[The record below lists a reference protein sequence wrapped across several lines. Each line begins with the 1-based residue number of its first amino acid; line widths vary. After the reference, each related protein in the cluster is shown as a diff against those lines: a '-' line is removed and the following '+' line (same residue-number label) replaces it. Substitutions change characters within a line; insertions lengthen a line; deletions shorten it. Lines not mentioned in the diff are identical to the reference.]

1 MNAAEW
7 KAYRTAAIWFGTYA
21 CLALAA
27 FSVLFTTWANY
38 DDEGYILWTLIHHA
52 QGHILYDDIYSQYG
66 PAFYLLDI
74 AMRDLIPL
82 DYSSDGQRWQTLLF
96 WSATSAILL
105 SSFHSLQAAA
115 NSSRVNIPYTWSTVL
130 LMFAFWHQERLALEP
145 GHPQIW
151 CTFLV
156 AISVYLFA
164 TKAGTT
170 APLPSLVL
178 TQVLGLIAG
187 LLIMIKPNVGILLL
201 AALPGIYLWTQHHS
215 SRWLILLD
223 TFYSVG
229 LISLPWL
236 LTYKQLHSP
245 SSLFLPTIVSLA
257 LISARCFLLTKH
269 TTHQP
274 VPRRIASPVL
284 HMTWLV
290 FSVFIALAFFVL
302 WSAQRGVSPIRLGQ
316 ALFGQHDSLLQLY
329 YFPAI
334 RSPMGFTAA
343 LILAGLIAYQLARKS
358 REIFADYCQKTNET
372 RADFWQNCSFNMERF
387 LPNRT
392 QWSLFFLGLGGLC
405 FTLLWL
411 DALSPL
417 VHGLRPRGCAELLL
431 IASPAIALG
440 WLNFRLSAKQD
451 PPDEITAPTPPSDTY
466 STPLPFRPAP
476 HPSAFPFVGIA
487 LIAILQPLI
496 AFPVPGTQ
504 LSLGTLPLIL
514 LLIDGCRFSVIHL
527 GTHPLF
533 ASISFPRRRRK
544 LYLNLSCLLLLTL
557 PSLVVAGRYMA
568 RDSLALPGAHTL
580 RLSESETKLTRNL
593 MAAIRQHP
601 AEALVFRWHNRPS
614 WYLWTESAPPFRQ
627 LPPSW
632 TYLIS
637 AERQLEQLEGL
648 KQKSAVL
655 VIDEDY
661 EPRQRPPHSPLQQ
674 AWKTAVPVCEIESE
688 FSLQIWSPKQIA
700 PSRKNR
706 MQ

>member
-1 MNAAEW
+1 MNAADW

-21 CLALAA
+21 CLALAG

-74 AMRDLIPL
+74 AIRDLLPL

-96 WSATSAILL
+96 WCATTAILL
-105 SSFHSLQAAA
+105 GSFHSLQVVA
-115 NSSRVNIPYTWSTVL
+115 NSSRLNDPFTWSVFL

-156 AISVYLFA
+156 ALSVYLLA
-164 TKAGTT
+164 TKSGTT

-201 AALPGIYLWTQHHS
+201 AALPGIYLWTHQHT
-215 SRWLILLD
+215 SRGLILFD
-223 TFYSVG
+223 TIYSVG
-229 LISLPWL
+229 VIALPWL
-236 LTYKQLHSP
+236 LTYKQLDSL
-245 SSLFLPTIVSLA
+245 SSLLLPTIVSFA
-257 LISARCFLLTKH
+257 LISVRCSLLTKH
-269 TTHQP
+269 TTQQLS
-274 VPRRIASPVL
+274 PRRTASPVL
-284 HMTWLV
+284 HMTWLI
-290 FSVFIALAFFVL
+290 FSLFIALAFFVL
-302 WSAQRGVSPIRLGQ
+302 WSAQRGVSPIQLGQ

-334 RSPMGFTAA
+334 RSPMSFTAA
-343 LILAGLIAYQLARKS
+343 LILAGLILYQVGRKS
-358 REIFADYCQKTNET
+358 RKILADYCQNTNAT
-372 RADFWQNCSFNMERF
+372 RLDFWQKCSLHVARF

-392 QWSLFFLGLGGLC
+392 QWSLFFLGLGGLS
-405 FTLLWL
+405 FTILWL

-431 IASPAIALG
+431 IASPAIAIG
-440 WLNFRLSAKQD
+440 WLNFRLCSEEVQE
-451 PPDEITAPTPPSDTY
+451 PEIPARAERSDTVFTAPPNHPP
-466 STPLPFRPAP
+466 
-476 HPSAFPFVGIA
+476 HQPSAFPFIGIA

-504 LSLGTLPLIL
+504 LSLGTLPLVL
-514 LLIDGCRFSVIHL
+514 LLIDGCRFAVIHL
-527 GTHPLF
+527 GSHPLF
-533 ASISFPRRRRK
+533 HSISFPRRRRM
-544 LYLNLSCLLLLTL
+544 LYLNVTCLLLLTI
-557 PSLVVAGRYMA
+557 PSLVVATRYMS
-568 RDSLALPGAHTL
+568 RESLDLPGAQTL

-593 MAAIRQHP
+593 MSAIRQHP

-614 WYLWTESAPPFRQ
+614 WYLWTESTPPFHQ

-637 AERQLEQLEGL
+637 RERQFEQLNCL
-648 KQKSAVL
+648 TQKSAVL

-661 EPRQRPPHSPLQQ
+661 APRQQPPKSPLQQ
-674 AWKTAVPVCEIESE
+674 ASKNAVPVCEIDSE
-688 FSLQIWSPKQIA
+688 FSLKLWSPKGE
-700 PSRKNR
+700 
-706 MQ
+706 

>member
-1 MNAAEW
+1 VNAADW
-7 KAYRTAAIWFGTYA
+7 KAYRAAAIWFGTYA

-38 DDEGYILWTLIHHA
+38 DDEGYILWTLIHHS

-74 AMRDLIPL
+74 SIRDLVPF

-96 WSATSAILL
+96 WCATSAIVL
-105 SSFHSLQAAA
+105 SSFYSLQAVA
-115 NSSRVNIPYTWSTVL
+115 NSSHANIPFTWSAVL
-130 LMFAFWHQERLALEP
+130 LMFVFWHQERLALEP

-156 AISVYLFA
+156 ALCTYLFA

-178 TQVLGLIAG
+178 TQVFGLIAG

-201 AALPGIYLWTQHHS
+201 AALPGIYLWTHQHS
-215 SRWLILLD
+215 SRWLMLFD
-223 TFYSVG
+223 TIYSVG
-229 LISLPWL
+229 VIALPWL
-236 LTYKQLHSP
+236 LTYKQLDSL
-245 SSLFLPTIVSLA
+245 SSLFLPTIISLA
-257 LISARCFLLTKH
+257 LISVRCFLLTKH
-269 TTHQP
+269 ITHQP

-284 HMTWLV
+284 HMIWLV
-290 FSVFIALAFFVL
+290 FSVFIALSFFVL

-334 RSPMGFTAA
+334 RSPIGFTAV
-343 LILAGLIAYQLARKS
+343 LIITGLIAYQVGRKS
-358 REIFADYCQKTNET
+358 REILADYCQKTNET
-372 RADFWQNCSFNMERF
+372 RADFWQNCSLYMERF
-387 LPNRT
+387 LPNGT
-392 QWSLFFLGLGGLC
+392 QWSLFFLGLGGLS
-405 FTLLWL
+405 FTILWL

-440 WLNFRLSAKQD
+440 WLNFRLSAKQVQA
-451 PPDEITAPTPPSDTY
+451 PEIPAHAELSDIVLTALPNHPTHQPSK
-466 STPLPFRPAP
+466 
-476 HPSAFPFVGIA
+476 FPFVGMA

-504 LSLGTLPLIL
+504 LSLGTLPLVL
-514 LLIDGCRFSVIHL
+514 LLIDGCRFAVIHL
-527 GTHPLF
+527 CSQPLCN
-533 ASISFPRRRRK
+533 SISFPRRRRL
-544 LYLNLSCLLLLTL
+544 LYLNVTCLLLLTI
-557 PSLVVAGRYMA
+557 PSLVVATRYLA
-568 RDSLALPGAHTL
+568 RESLDLPGAQTL

-593 MAAIRQHP
+593 MAAIRQQH

-614 WYLWTESAPPFRQ
+614 WYLWTESPPPFHQ

-637 AERQLEQLEGL
+637 TERQFEQLKCL
-648 KQKSAVL
+648 TQNSAVL

-661 EPRQRPPHSPLQQ
+661 APRQRPPQSPLQQ
-674 AWKTAVPVCEIESE
+674 AWKNAVPVCEIDSE
-688 FSLQIWSPKQIA
+688 FSLKLWSPKGE
-700 PSRKNR
+700 
-706 MQ
+706 